1 MELSRRLLDIQLA
14 GVAGRNE
21 HKGRKETY
29 AELRPE
35 YRLSRK
41 GLKPRGVVRRHA
53 SLANRNVEIKRGR
66 GRRSRRG
73 RRRRKKKAR
82 HRLGMIQQSVLRRRS
97 LASCFFRFRN
107 DTITASNLHGNAS
120 IYYLETVWPCLYEYS
135 IRN

>member
-14 GVAGRNE
+14 GVAGRNG
-21 HKGRKETY
+21 HKGRKETN
-29 AELRPE
+29 AELRPA

-66 GRRSRRG
+66 RRRRG
-73 RRRRKKKAR
+73 RRRKRKTR
-82 HRLGMIQQSVLRRRS
+82 HRLDMIQQSVLRRRS

-107 DTITASNLHGNAS
+107 DTITASNLHGNGS
-120 IYYLETVWPCLYEYS
+120 IYCLETV
-135 IRN
+135 